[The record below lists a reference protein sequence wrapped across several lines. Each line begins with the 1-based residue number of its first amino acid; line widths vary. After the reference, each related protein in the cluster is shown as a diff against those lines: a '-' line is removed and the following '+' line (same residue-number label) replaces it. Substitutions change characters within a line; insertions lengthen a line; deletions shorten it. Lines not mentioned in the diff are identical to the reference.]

1 MKKIYKRRSLI
12 FSIVLYFVLFFGSE
26 TNNALPIICI
36 DTGPNAPK
44 TPILTELLK
53 SNINKELS
61 LPKNLDNDALLNMES
76 SLLDDLYES
85 AFKIGGTK
93 TTQIG
98 ATARD
103 KDGNYYVT
111 GGYTG
116 TIEFGSSSSESS
128 GGYDFYVAKYDPY
141 GNNIWFRVAKGATGI
156 PNELS
161 IDGGVAIAVDQTG
174 NCYVGGSFVKSMTF
188 LDAAGD
194 SLLGLSD
201 GRDDSGINFEMFIAK
216 YNSSGDLLWAQ
227 GGNSNYRG
235 KDNLADIGLTSV
247 SSIVIDNEGYPYI
260 GGSYSGT
267 NFLGETISPSGLGDF
282 YVAGLYED
290 GDLDWV
296 KLVST
301 TGNEGT
307 MALSVDS
314 LGYINAI
321 GTIGSGNVSLPD
333 TNAILH
339 TNNSNEHETFII
351 SFDVNG
357 EWYFASFINGTAGV
371 RGYDVASDAPGNIFV
386 AGEYVSEIDFGDN
399 SEIILSSESPVKD
412 GFITKW
418 DLNGNALWAR
428 SIGGPNSSTI
438 ARRVEADEDGS
449 CIVVG
454 TFQNEITIGKES
466 ENPVTMY
473 ANGDSDMFIAKY
485 DSSGNFLWATKF
497 NGTGSES
504 LDLIES
510 SNVSASTNPIQLSYN
525 NKKLVVSGDF
535 NNSISFGSINLE
547 AGGESRNGFVA
558 TMDLS
563 NITVD
568 VKNELALPV
577 SFNLSQ
583 NYPNPFNPSTIINY
597 QIAKPGEVSLKI
609 YDMLGKEI
617 TTLVNEVKS
626 AGSYDV
632 KFNASNLS
640 SGIYLYTLKTDN
652 YSQSKKMILVK

>member
-1 MKKIYKRRSLI
+1 MKKVYKRRSLI
-12 FSIVLYFVLFFGSE
+12 FSSVLYLVLFLGSE
-26 TNNALPIICI
+26 TYFALPIICL
-36 DTGPNAPK
+36 DTDIPEASPYMRASLDSHKFKKLTPPK
-44 TPILTELLK
+44 LL
-53 SNINKELS
+53 NIS
-61 LPKNLDNDALLNMES
+61 ALLNIES
-76 SLLDDLYES
+76 TLLDDSYNS

-103 KDGNYYVT
+103 NEGNYYVT

-116 TIEFGSSSSESS
+116 TIEFGNSSAESS

-141 GNNIWFRVAKGATGI
+141 GNNIWYRVAAGATGI

-161 IDGGVAIAVDQTG
+161 IDGGVAIAVDQNG

-188 LDAAGD
+188 LDTAGD

-235 KDNLADIGLTSV
+235 KDNLADIGLASV
-247 SSIVIDNEGYPYI
+247 SSIVIDKDGYPYI

-267 NFLGETISPSGLGDF
+267 NFLGETVSPSGLGDF
-282 YVAGLYED
+282 YVAGLWKTGE
-290 GDLDWV
+290 LDWV
-296 KLVST
+296 KIVGT
-301 TGNEGT
+301 PGNEGA
-307 MALSVDS
+307 MSLSVDS

-321 GTIGSGNVSLPD
+321 GTVGRGNIILPD
-333 TNAILH
+333 TNVIAY
-339 TNNSNEHETFII
+339 TNDSNQHETFII

-357 EWYFASFINGTAGV
+357 EWYFATFISGNLGV
-371 RGYDVASDAPGNIFV
+371 RGYDVASDAEGNIFV
-386 AGEYVSEIDFGDN
+386 SGDFIGDVDFGVG
-399 SEIILSSESPVKD
+399 SEIILTSESSLKN
-412 GFITKW
+412 GFVTKW
-418 DLNGNALWAR
+418 DLNGNTLWAR
-428 SIGGPNSSTI
+428 SIGGDSSSTI
-438 ARRVEADEDGS
+438 ARRVEVDEDGS

-485 DSSGNFLWATKF
+485 DSSGIFLWATKF

-510 SNVSASTNPIQLSYN
+510 SYVSATTNPIQLSYN

-558 TMDLS
+558 TIDLS
-563 NITVD
+563 NFAVD
-568 VKNELALPV
+568 VKDELTFPA

-583 NYPNPFNPSTIINY
+583 NYPNPFNPSTVINY
-597 QIAKPGEVSLKI
+597 QLAEEGEVSLKI
-609 YDMLGKEI
+609 YDILGKEI
-617 TTLVNEVKS
+617 TTLVNEVKL

-640 SGIYLYTLKTDN
+640 SGIYLYTLKTDK